1 VRGITGGSPDFS
13 GEGVHNEGDTNEQP
27 GGVQDPMNIA
37 AKIRARRAEA
47 RTRRAVN
54 RAIDMAATPAMRH
67 ELIMIAQAQHGPL
80 R

>member
-1 VRGITGGSPDFS
+1 MSPDNR
-13 GEGVHNEGDTNEQP
+13 VHPAVGARIIEIEPLTDNPKGM
-27 GGVQDPMNIA
+27 QDPMNIT

-54 RAIDMAATPAMRH
+54 RAITMAATPAMRH
-67 ELIMIAQAQHGPL
+67 ELVVIAQSQAPTI

>member
-1 VRGITGGSPDFS
+1 MLDL
-13 GEGVHNEGDTNEQP
+13 
-27 GGVQDPMNIA
+27 MNIT

-47 RTRRAVN
+47 RTRRAVT

-67 ELIMIAQAQHGPL
+67 ELIIIAQQQGTL

>member
-1 VRGITGGSPDFS
+1 
-13 GEGVHNEGDTNEQP
+13 
-27 GGVQDPMNIA
+27 MNIA

-54 RAIDMAATPAMRH
+54 RAIDNAATPAMRH
-67 ELIMIAQAQHGPL
+67 ELIMIAQHQANHL

>member
-1 VRGITGGSPDFS
+1 MLDL
-13 GEGVHNEGDTNEQP
+13 
-27 GGVQDPMNIA
+27 MNIT

-67 ELIMIAQAQHGPL
+67 ELIMIAQRHSFL

>member
-1 VRGITGGSPDFS
+1 MAHNRYRQNRVQPEGMLDLMKIT
-13 GEGVHNEGDTNEQP
+13 
-27 GGVQDPMNIA
+27 

-54 RAIDMAATPAMRH
+54 RAIDMAATPAMKH
-67 ELIMIAQAQHGPL
+67 ELMMIAQQQSFM

>member
-1 VRGITGGSPDFS
+1 MLDL
-13 GEGVHNEGDTNEQP
+13 
-27 GGVQDPMNIA
+27 MNIT

-67 ELIMIAQAQHGPL
+67 ELIMIAQQQSFL